1 MNAVLVLMYHQVD
14 VPRSAQE
21 QRFCTPPADFAAQM
35 RWLVDAGYRG
45 VTLDAVLG
53 HVAGAAPLSGRH
65 VHVTFDDG
73 FVGVLDHALPTLQA
87 LRLPSTLFALPR
99 RTGATN
105 DWMHARGF
113 PRRALLSA
121 AQLRLL
127 ADEGMAIGSHT
138 GSHVRLPEIPPD
150 AARAEIADSRHELE
164 DLLGREVAHFA
175 YPYGLFDDAVREMVV
190 QAGYR
195 SACSTRAGFNRPGED
210 PFLLRR
216 LDIAG
221 TDRLWQFRQKLRH
234 GTHAASRWQPLT
246 YYAGRLAARLRP
258 GG

>member
-1 MNAVLVLMYHQVD
+1 MNQVLVLMYHQVD
-14 VPRSAQE
+14 VPGSTQE
-21 QRFCTPPADFAAQM
+21 QRFCTPPADFSAQM
-35 RWLVDAGYRG
+35 RWLVGAGYRG

-53 HVAGAAPLSGRH
+53 HVTGAAPLAGRA

-87 LRLPSTLFALPR
+87 LNLPATLFALAQ

-113 PRRALLSA
+113 PRRALLSP

-127 ADEGMAIGSHT
+127 ADEGMVIGSHT
-138 GSHVRLPEIPPD
+138 GSHARLPEIAPD
-150 AARAEIADSRHELE
+150 AARVEIVDSRRELE
-164 DLLGREVAHFA
+164 DLLGHEVAHFA
-175 YPYGLFDDAVREMVV
+175 YPYGLFNDAVRQMVV

-195 SACSTRAGFNRPGED
+195 SACSTRAGFNRSGDD

-221 TDRLWQFRQKLRH
+221 TDRLWQFRQKLRL
-234 GTHAASRWQPLT
+234 GTHAASRWQPLA